1 MQHDNG
7 SKIYIGQSNVKN
19 VCCSTNKQ
27 ETILDFVIN
36 VARNYTLNAI
46 QIHYTALHLAGNA
59 VICIFLSV
67 RLFVSSLN
75 TSHS

>member
-1 MQHDNG
+1 MPF
-7 SKIYIGQSNVKN
+7 Y
-19 VCCSTNKQ
+19 KQ

-36 VARNYTLNAI
+36 VAGNYTLNVV

-59 VICIFLSV
+59 VICILLSI

-75 TSHS
+75 TSCS